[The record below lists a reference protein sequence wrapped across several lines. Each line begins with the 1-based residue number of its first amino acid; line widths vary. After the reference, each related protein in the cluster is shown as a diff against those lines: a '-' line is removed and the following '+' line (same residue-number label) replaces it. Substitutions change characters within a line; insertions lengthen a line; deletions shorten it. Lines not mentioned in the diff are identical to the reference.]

1 MNAGHGGGGY
11 PKGRPR
17 ASARIEAMSETAP
30 DRPSNRLIHSTSPY
44 LLQHA
49 HNPVDWYPWG
59 EEALGRARA
68 EDRPI
73 LLSIGYSSC
82 HWCHVM
88 ERESFENAAIAKV
101 MNENFVSIKVD
112 REERPDLDDIYMA
125 ATLAMNR
132 GQGGWPMTVFLTP
145 AQEPFFAG
153 TYFPPED
160 RYGRPGF
167 PTLLE
172 RITRIWREDRT
183 GIADQ
188 AGKVAE
194 FLRENAAARLV
205 AEPTLESWTAFEE
218 QCASEFDS
226 RFGGFGSAPK
236 FPPHQ
241 ALLVLLRQG
250 RADSDSRAR
259 FMATTTLDMMAA
271 GGIYDQVGGGFARYS
286 TDREWLVPHFE
297 KMLYDNAQLA
307 RVYTEAWQITG
318 RASYQ
323 RVARETLD
331 YVLREMTA
339 PEGGFYSAT
348 DADSEGV
355 EGKFFVW
362 TRSGVEALLEAEAEA
377 AAFCDY
383 YDIRKA
389 GNWEGHAIL
398 NIRFSREEV
407 AKRHTLSVEA
417 LEAVIA
423 RGRCL
428 LYGARAKR
436 VPPALDDK
444 TLTAWNGLMIGAMA
458 EAGRVF
464 GEPRYLD
471 AARRAAAFLWDVHR
485 KDGRLLRSSRQGVAQ
500 GEAFLED
507 YAFLASALLD
517 LSEAGGADSLVWL
530 ERARDLGE
538 LILDLFTAKDGAFYS
553 TSHFNET
560 LLLRHREGHDG
571 ATPSANACAAW
582 ALARLG
588 VHFDRGSFRDAAAK
602 AIAAYGLGIERQ
614 PRAFPTSLLVL
625 DFLRNGPTEIALVGD
640 PADERTQAL
649 DRALAAAFL
658 PQRVI
663 ARGNGSP
670 SSQPLLRGKT
680 LVDGSPAGYVC
691 RNYTCDLPITDPE
704 VLKTKLNGLGSWG

>member
-1 MNAGHGGGGY
+1 
-11 PKGRPR
+11 
-17 ASARIEAMSETAP
+17 MSESAAR
-30 DRPSNRLIHSTSPY
+30 RPANRLVHSTSPY

-59 EEALGRARA
+59 EEALARARS

-88 ERESFENAAIAKV
+88 ERESFENDAIAAL
-101 MNENFVSIKVD
+101 MNASFVCIKVD

-145 AQEPFFAG
+145 DQQPFFAG

-172 RITRIWREDRT
+172 RISQIWREDRA
-183 GIADQ
+183 GIAEQ

-194 FLRENAAARLV
+194 FLRGNAEARLEG
-205 AEPTLESWTAFEE
+205 EPSIESWTAFEE

-250 RADSDSRAR
+250 RADAESRAR
-259 FMATTTLDMMAA
+259 FMATTTLDGMAA
-271 GGIYDQVGGGFARYS
+271 GGIYDHVGGGFARYS

-307 RVYTEAWQITG
+307 RAYTEAWQITG
-318 RASYQ
+318 GSEYS

-331 YVLREMTA
+331 YVLREMTS
-339 PEGGFYSAT
+339 PEGGFHSAT

-362 TRSGVEALLEAEAEA
+362 TKGEIEALLGAGKET

-383 YDIRKA
+383 YDVTAA

-398 NIRFSREEV
+398 NTRFAREEV
-407 AKRHTLSVEA
+407 AKRQELSVEA
-417 LEAVIA
+417 LDGIIA

-428 LYGARAKR
+428 LYGARSKR

-444 TLTAWNGLMIGAMA
+444 TLTSWNGLMIGAMA

-464 GEPRYLD
+464 GESRYVD
-471 AARRAAAFLWDVHR
+471 GARRAAAFLWDAHR
-485 KDGRLLRSSRQGVAQ
+485 RDGRLLRSSRNGKAQ

-507 YAFLASALLD
+507 YAFLANALID
-517 LSEAGGADSLVWL
+517 LSEAGSAESLVWL
-530 ERARDLGE
+530 DRARE
-538 LILDLFTAKDGAFYS
+538 LAESILDLFPSKDGGFFS
-553 TSHFNET
+553 TSRFNET

-571 ATPSANACAAW
+571 ATPSANACAAL

-588 VHFDRGSFRDAAAK
+588 VHFDRGSFRDAASR
-602 AIAAYGLGIERQ
+602 AIAAYGLAVEKQ

-640 PADERTQAL
+640 PADDRTRAL
-649 DRALAAAFL
+649 DRVFAATFIA
-658 PQRVI
+658 QRVI
-663 ARGNGSP
+663 ARGDGSP
-670 SSQPLLRGKT
+670 SAQPLLRGKT
-680 LVDGSPAGYVC
+680 LVNGAPAVYLC
-691 RNYTCDLPITDPE
+691 RNYACEAPITDPE
-704 VLKTKLNGLGSWG
+704 TLHARLTTDPTNQRSA

>member
-1 MNAGHGGGGY
+1 
-11 PKGRPR
+11 
-17 ASARIEAMSETAP
+17 MSQTAP

-59 EEALGRARA
+59 EEALSRARA

-88 ERESFENAAIAKV
+88 ERESFENESIAAL
-101 MNENFVSIKVD
+101 MNEGFVCIKVD

-145 AQEPFFAG
+145 KQEPFFAG

-167 PTLLE
+167 ATLLE
-172 RITRIWREDRT
+172 RIASIWREDR
-183 GIADQ
+183 ANLDEQ
-188 AGKVAE
+188 AAKVAE
-194 FLRENAAARLV
+194 FLRENASVALA
-205 AEPTLESWTAFEE
+205 AEPSATAWEAFEE
-218 QCASEFDS
+218 QCGSEFDS

-250 RADSDSRAR
+250 RLDEDSRPR
-259 FMATTTLDMMAA
+259 FMATTTLDAMAA
-271 GGIYDQVGGGFARYS
+271 GGIYDHVGGGFARYS
-286 TDREWLVPHFE
+286 TDREWLAPHFE

-307 RVYTEAWQITG
+307 RAYTEAWQVTKS
-318 RASYQ
+318 AAYQ
-323 RVARETLD
+323 RVAREVCD
-331 YVLREMTA
+331 YVLREMVSKD
-339 PEGGFYSAT
+339 GGFYSAT

-362 TRSGVEALLEAEAEA
+362 TKAEVETLLTEAGEA

-383 YDIRKA
+383 YDITEA
-389 GNWEGHAIL
+389 GNWEGHNIL
-398 NIRFSREEV
+398 RTLHPKTEV
-407 AKRHTLSVEA
+407 ARRHSMLESTLDDI
-417 LEAVIA
+417 IA
-423 RGRCL
+423 RGRCR
-428 LYGARAKR
+428 LYGARALR

-444 TLTAWNGLMIGAMA
+444 TLTAWNGLMIGALA
-458 EAGRVF
+458 EAGRAF
-464 GEPRYLD
+464 GVPRYV
-471 AARRAAAFLWDVHR
+471 AAAERAATFLWERHR
-485 KDGRLLRSSRQGVAQ
+485 KDGRLLRSSRAGAAQ

-507 YAFLASALLD
+507 YAFLANGLID
-517 LSEAGGADSLVWL
+517 LAEASEASGMTWL

-538 LILDLFTAKDGAFYS
+538 SILDLFTAKDGGFFS
-553 TSHFNET
+553 TSRFNET

-571 ATPSANACAAW
+571 ATPSANACAAL
-582 ALARLG
+582 ALARLAA
-588 VHFDRGSFRDAAAK
+588 HFDRASFRDAAAR
-602 AIAAYGLGIERQ
+602 AIAAYGVGIERQ

-625 DFLRNGPTEIALVGD
+625 DFLRTGPVEVALVGD
-640 PADERTQAL
+640 PADERT
-649 DRALAAAFL
+649 RALE
-658 PQRVI
+658 RVLAETFI
-663 ARGNGSP
+663 SPRVLARGDGVTP
-670 SSQPLLRGKT
+670 STHPLLRGKS
-680 LVDGSPAGYVC
+680 LVKGAPAVYLC
-691 RNYTCDLPITDPE
+691 RSYACEAPITDPAE
-704 VLKTKLNGLGSWG
+704 LRGKVLGVASTASQHGPPSATDGG

>member
-1 MNAGHGGGGY
+1 MS
-11 PKGRPR
+11 
-17 ASARIEAMSETAP
+17 SAMDETST
-30 DRPSNRLIHSTSPY
+30 RSTNRLIGSTSPY

-59 EEALGRARA
+59 EEALALARNK
-68 EDRPI
+68 DRPI

-88 ERESFENAAIAKV
+88 ERESFENEQIAAL
-101 MNENFVSIKVD
+101 MNANFVCVKVD

-145 AQEPFFAG
+145 QQEPFFAG

-172 RITRIWREDRT
+172 RIGEMWREDRASLT
-183 GIADQ
+183 EQ
-188 AGKVAE
+188 AAKVAE
-194 FLRENAAARLV
+194 FLRENAQAQLGG
-205 AEPTLESWTAFEE
+205 EPAGESFSAFEE

-241 ALLVLLRQG
+241 ALLVLLREG
-250 RADSDSRAR
+250 ARDPESRAR
-259 FMATTTLDMMAA
+259 FMATTTLDAMAA
-271 GGIYDQVGGGFARYS
+271 GGIYDHVGGGFARYS

-307 RVYTEAWQITG
+307 RAYTEAWQVTG
-318 RASYQ
+318 QASYQ

-331 YVLREMTA
+331 YVLREMTS

-362 TRSGVEALLEAEAEA
+362 TKHEIETLLGSEKDA
-377 AAFCDY
+377 AAFGEY
-383 YDIRKA
+383 YDVTEA
-389 GNWEGHAIL
+389 GNWEGHTIL
-398 NIRFSREEV
+398 NTRFSREKV
-407 AKRHTLSVEA
+407 AKRHALSESELDA
-417 LEAVIA
+417 LIA
-423 RGRCL
+423 KGRCL
-428 LYGARAKR
+428 LYGARSKR

-444 TLTAWNGLMIGAMA
+444 TLTSWNGLMIGAMA

-464 GEPRYLD
+464 GEPRYVE
-471 AARRAAAFLWDVHR
+471 AARRAAAFLWDTHR
-485 KDGRLLRSSRQGVAQ
+485 RDGRLLRSSRRGAAQ

-507 YAFLASALLD
+507 YAFLANALID
-517 LSEAGGADSLVWL
+517 LAEAGDADAFSWL

-538 LILDLFTAKDGAFYS
+538 SMLDLFPGKDGGFFS
-553 TSHFNET
+553 TSRFNET
-560 LLLRHREGHDG
+560 LLMRHREGHDG
-571 ATPSANACAAW
+571 ATPSANACAAM
-582 ALARLG
+582 ALARLS
-588 VHFDRGSFRDAAAK
+588 VHFDRGSFRTAATRAIDAW
-602 AIAAYGLGIERQ
+602 GLAVEKQ

-625 DFLRNGPTEIALVGD
+625 DFLRNGPVEIALVGD
-640 PADERTQAL
+640 PADERTKAL
-649 DRALAAAFL
+649 ERALAAVFL
-658 PQRVI
+658 PRRVI
-663 ARGNGSP
+663 ARSDGSTC
-670 SSQPLLRGKT
+670 SQPLLRGKT
-680 LVDGSPAGYVC
+680 LVNGAPAVYVC
-691 RNYTCDLPITDPE
+691 RNYACDLPITNPE
-704 VLKTKLNGLGSWG
+704 SLKTRLGD

>member
-1 MNAGHGGGGY
+1 
-11 PKGRPR
+11 
-17 ASARIEAMSETAP
+17 MSETAAA
-30 DRPSNRLIHSTSPY
+30 RPVNRLVHSTSPY

-49 HNPVDWYPWG
+49 HNPVDWYPWS
-59 EEALGRARA
+59 EEALTRARD
-68 EDRPI
+68 EDRPL

-88 ERESFENAAIAKV
+88 ERESFENDAIATL
-101 MNENFVSIKVD
+101 MNENFVCIKVD

-125 ATLAMNR
+125 ATLAMNH

-145 AQEPFFAG
+145 TQEPFFAG

-167 PTLLE
+167 GTLLE
-172 RITRIWREDRT
+172 RIARIWRDDRAGLT
-183 GIADQ
+183 EQ
-188 AGKVAE
+188 ASQAAE
-194 FLRENAAARLV
+194 FLRQNAHAELT
-205 AEPTLESWTAFEE
+205 AEPSLDAWTTFEE

-241 ALLVLLRQG
+241 GLLVLLRQG
-250 RADSDSRAR
+250 GNDAESRAR
-259 FMATTTLDMMAA
+259 FMATTTLDGMAA
-271 GGIYDQVGGGFARYS
+271 GGIYDQIAGGFARYA

-307 RVYTEAWQITG
+307 RSYTEAWQITKNDAY
-318 RASYQ
+318 R
-323 RVARETLD
+323 RVARETCD
-331 YVLREMTA
+331 YVLREMTS

-362 TRSGVEALLEAEAEA
+362 TKSEVEGLFEVSSEA

-383 YDIRKA
+383 YDVTDR

-398 NIRFSREEV
+398 NTRFSRAEV
-407 AKRHTLSVEA
+407 AKRRQIEGPELDA
-417 LEAVIA
+417 IIA
-423 RGRCL
+423 KGRCL
-428 LYGARAKR
+428 LYGERAKR

-444 TLTAWNGLMIGAMA
+444 TLTAWNGLMIGALA

-464 GEPRYLD
+464 AEPRYVE
-471 AARRAAAFLWDVHR
+471 AAHRAATFLWERHR
-485 KDGRLLRSSRQGVAQ
+485 RDERLLRSSRLGVAQ

-507 YAFLASALLD
+507 YAFLANALVDLYEAGRGSDPVWLDRARELAELD
-517 LSEAGGADSLVWL
+517 LALFAAGHG
-530 ERARDLGE
+530 G
-538 LILDLFTAKDGAFYS
+538 FFS
-553 TSHFNET
+553 TSRFNET

-571 ATPSANACAAW
+571 ATPSANACAAL

-588 VHFDRGSFRDAAAK
+588 VHFDRASFRDAAVR
-602 AIAAYGLGIERQ
+602 AIGAYGLAIEKQ

-625 DFLRNGPTEIALVGD
+625 DFLRHGPTEVALVGE
-640 PADERTQAL
+640 PADPRTEALERTL
-649 DRALAAAFL
+649 GAAFL
-658 PQRVI
+658 RQRVI
-663 ARGNGSP
+663 ARGPGSTN
-670 SSQPLLRGKT
+670 SAPLLRGKG
-680 LVDGSPAGYVC
+680 LVNGRPAVYIC
-691 RNYTCDLPITDPE
+691 RNYACDLPITDPLE
-704 VLKTKLNGLGSWG
+704 LRMKLEPGER

>member
-1 MNAGHGGGGY
+1 
-11 PKGRPR
+11 
-17 ASARIEAMSETAP
+17 MSETAAQ
-30 DRPSNRLIHSTSPY
+30 RPANRLAQSTSPY

-59 EEALGRARA
+59 EEALSRARQ

-88 ERESFENAAIAKV
+88 ERESFENEAVAAR
-101 MNENFVSIKVD
+101 MNEGFVCIKVD

-145 AQEPFFAG
+145 QQEPFFAG

-160 RYGRPGF
+160 RHGRPGF
-167 PTLLE
+167 HTLLK
-172 RITRIWREDRT
+172 RIAEIWRDDRPSL
-183 GIADQ
+183 DEQ
-188 AGKVAE
+188 AGKVAG
-194 FLRENAAARLV
+194 FLRENASAQLAADPS
-205 AEPTLESWTAFEE
+205 AESWTAFEE

-250 RADSDSRAR
+250 QSDSHSRAR
-259 FMATTTLDMMAA
+259 FMSVTTLDAMAG
-271 GGIYDQVGGGFARYS
+271 GGIYDHVGGGFARYS

-307 RVYTEAWQITG
+307 RAYTEAFQVTKD
-318 RASYQ
+318 SNYQ

-331 YVLREMTA
+331 YVLREMTSPDGA
-339 PEGGFYSAT
+339 FYSAT

-362 TRSGVEALLEAEAEA
+362 TKAEVKARFEIEAEA

-383 YDIRKA
+383 YDVTET

-398 NIRFSREEV
+398 NSRSSRDDV
-407 AKRHTLSVEA
+407 AGRHQMTRAGLDA
-417 LEAVIA
+417 IIA
-423 RGRCL
+423 KGRCL
-428 LYGARAKR
+428 LYGARSTR
-436 VPPALDDK
+436 VPPGLDDK
-444 TLTAWNGLMIGAMA
+444 TLTAWNGLMIGAFA
-458 EAGRVF
+458 EGARVF
-464 GEPRYLD
+464 GERRYLD
-471 AARRAAAFLWDVHR
+471 AAQRAAIFLWDVHR
-485 KDGRLLRSSRQGVAQ
+485 REGRLLRSSRQGVAQ

-507 YAFLASALLD
+507 YAFLANAFVD
-517 LSEAGGADSLVWL
+517 LYEAKAPDGRENPWL
-530 ERARDLGE
+530 ERARE
-538 LILDLFTAKDGAFYS
+538 LAEAILDLFPAREGGFYS
-553 TSHFNET
+553 TSRFNEA

-571 ATPSANACAAW
+571 ATPSANACAAL

-588 VHFDRGSFRDAAAK
+588 VHFDRGSFRDAAEGAMK
-602 AIAAYGLGIERQ
+602 AYGVAIERQ

-625 DFLRNGPTEIALVGD
+625 DFLRNGPVEIALVGD
-640 PADERTQAL
+640 PADPRTAAL
-649 DRALAAAFL
+649 EKVLAATFVA
-658 PQRVI
+658 PRVI
-663 ARGNGSP
+663 ARGDGVNPAGGH
-670 SSQPLLRGKT
+670 PLLRGKG
-680 LVDGSPAGYVC
+680 LVEGAPAVYIC
-691 RNYTCDLPITDPE
+691 RNYACDLPVVDPE
-704 VLKTKLNGLGSWG
+704 ELTKKLGSGGR

>member
-1 MNAGHGGGGY
+1 
-11 PKGRPR
+11 
-17 ASARIEAMSETAP
+17 MSETASV
-30 DRPSNRLIHSTSPY
+30 RPSNRLIHSTSPY

-59 EEALGRARA
+59 DEALSRARDL
-68 EDRPI
+68 DRPI

-88 ERESFENAAIAKV
+88 ERESFENDTIAKL
-101 MNENFVSIKVD
+101 MNENFVCIKVD

-145 AQEPFFAG
+145 RQEPFFAG
-153 TYFPPED
+153 TYFPPDD
-160 RYGRPGF
+160 RHGMPGF

-172 RITRIWREDRT
+172 RISQIWREERA

-188 AGKVAE
+188 AGQVAE
-194 FLRENAAARLV
+194 FLRSNAGAPLA
-205 AEPTLESWTAFEE
+205 AEPSLDSWTAFEE
-218 QCASEFDS
+218 QCGSDFDS

-250 RADSDSRAR
+250 RSDPDSRAR
-259 FMATTTLDMMAA
+259 FMAKTTLDAMAA
-271 GGIYDQVGGGFARYS
+271 GGIYDHVGGGFARYS

-307 RVYTEAWQITG
+307 RAYTEAWQVTG
-318 RASYQ
+318 DAAYQ

-339 PEGGFYSAT
+339 PQGGFYSAT

-362 TRSGVEALLEAEAEA
+362 TRAEVETLLEGAGEG

-383 YDIRKA
+383 YDISDT
-389 GNWEGHAIL
+389 GNWEGHSIL
-398 NIRFSREEV
+398 NTRFSRHEE
-407 AKRHTLSVEA
+407 AKRHNLSPEA
-417 LEAVIA
+417 LGALIA
-423 RGRCL
+423 KGRGL

-436 VPPALDDK
+436 VAPALDDK

-464 GEPRYLD
+464 GESRYLE
-471 AARRAAAFLWDVHR
+471 AARRAATFLWEGHR
-485 KDGRLLRSSRQGVAQ
+485 RDGRLLRSSRNGAAQ

-507 YAFLASALLD
+507 YAFLASALID
-517 LSEAGGADSLVWL
+517 LSEAGGAEASLWL
-530 ERARDLGE
+530 ERARDLGD
-538 LILDLFTAKDGAFYS
+538 LIVELFTAKDGAFYS
-553 TSHFNET
+553 TSRFNET

-571 ATPSANACAAW
+571 ATPSANACAAL

-588 VHFDRGSFRDAAAK
+588 IHFDRGSFKDAATR
-602 AIAAYGLGIERQ
+602 AIGAYGLGLERQ

-625 DFLRNGPTEIALVGD
+625 DFLRNGATEIALVGD
-640 PADERTQAL
+640 PADERTLAL
-649 DRALAAAFL
+649 DRVVASSFL

-670 SSQPLLRGKT
+670 SSEPLLRGKT
-680 LVDGSPAGYVC
+680 LVNGSPAVYIC
-691 RNYTCDLPITDPE
+691 RNYACEAPITDPE
-704 VLKTKLNGLGSWG
+704 VLKTKLNAG

>member
-1 MNAGHGGGGY
+1 
-11 PKGRPR
+11 
-17 ASARIEAMSETAP
+17 MSESAAQGP
-30 DRPSNRLIHSTSPY
+30 ANRLIHSTSPY

-49 HNPVDWYPWG
+49 HNPVDWYPWS
-59 EEALGRARA
+59 EEALARARD

-88 ERESFENAAIAKV
+88 ERESFENEAIAAL
-101 MNENFVSIKVD
+101 MNANFVCIKVD

-145 AQEPFFAG
+145 KQEPFFAG

-172 RITRIWREDRT
+172 RIGEIWREDPR
-183 GIADQ
+183 GIAEQ
-188 AGKVAE
+188 ALKVAE
-194 FLRENAAARLV
+194 FLRSNAEAQLKGDPSV
-205 AEPTLESWTAFEE
+205 ESWSAFEE

-250 RADSDSRAR
+250 RADSESRAR
-259 FMATTTLDMMAA
+259 FMATTTLDGMAA

-307 RVYTEAWQITG
+307 RAYTEAWQVTG
-318 RASYQ
+318 QVAYQ

-331 YVLREMTA
+331 YVLREMTS
-339 PEGGFYSAT
+339 PEGGLYSAT

-355 EGKFFVW
+355 EGRFFVW
-362 TRSGVEALLEAEAEA
+362 TKAEIEVLIGSESEA

-383 YDIRKA
+383 YDVTDT
-389 GNWEGHAIL
+389 GNWEGQAIL
-398 NIRFSREEV
+398 NPRFSREEV
-407 AKRHTLSVEA
+407 AKRHQLSA
-417 LEAVIA
+417 ADLDAIIA
-423 RGRCL
+423 KGRCL
-428 LYGARAKR
+428 LYGARSKR

-444 TLTAWNGLMIGAMA
+444 TLTSWNGLMIGAMA

-464 GEPRYLD
+464 GEPRYMD
-471 AARRAAAFLWDVHR
+471 AARRAATFLWDVHR
-485 KDGRLLRSSRQGVAQ
+485 KSGRLLRSSRKGVAQ

-507 YAFLASALLD
+507 YAFLANALID
-517 LSEAGGADSLVWL
+517 LSEAGGAESSVWL
-530 ERARDLGE
+530 ERARE
-538 LILDLFTAKDGAFYS
+538 LAESILDLFASKDGGFYS
-553 TSHFNET
+553 TSRFNET
-560 LLLRHREGHDG
+560 LLMRHREGHDG
-571 ATPSANACAAW
+571 ATPSANACAAL

-588 VHFDRGSFRDAAAK
+588 VHFDRGSFRDAASG
-602 AIAAYGLGIERQ
+602 AIGAYGLAVEKQ
-614 PRAFPTSLLVL
+614 PRAVPTSLLVL

-640 PADERTQAL
+640 PADERTKAL
-649 DRALAAAFL
+649 DNVIASTFLAR
-658 PQRVI
+658 RVI
-663 ARGNGSP
+663 ARGDGST
-670 SSQPLLRGKT
+670 SLQPLLRGKT
-680 LVDGSPAGYVC
+680 LVNGAPAVYVC
-691 RNYTCDLPITDPE
+691 RNYACDLPITDPE
-704 VLKTKLNGLGSWG
+704 LLRTRLAAGW

>member
-1 MNAGHGGGGY
+1 
-11 PKGRPR
+11 
-17 ASARIEAMSETAP
+17 MSESAAQ
-30 DRPSNRLIHSTSPY
+30 RPANRLVHSTSPY

-59 EEALGRARA
+59 EEALARARE

-88 ERESFENAAIAKV
+88 ERESFENPAIAAL
-101 MNENFVSIKVD
+101 MNANFVCIKVD

-145 AQEPFFAG
+145 QQEPFFAG

-172 RITRIWREDRT
+172 RIGQIWREDR
-183 GIADQ
+183 GGVADQ
-188 AGKVAE
+188 AAKVAE
-194 FLRENAAARLV
+194 FLRENAEARLQG
-205 AEPTLESWTAFEE
+205 EPSLESWTAFEE

-250 RADSDSRAR
+250 RADADSRAR
-259 FMATTTLDMMAA
+259 FMASTTLDGMAA
-271 GGIYDQVGGGFARYS
+271 GGIYDHVGGGFARYS

-297 KMLYDNAQLA
+297 KMLYDNAQLVRA
-307 RVYTEAWQITG
+307 YTEGWQITG
-318 RASYQ
+318 RDEYL
-323 RVARETLD
+323 RVATETLD
-331 YVLREMTA
+331 YVLREMTS

-362 TRSGVEALLEAEAEA
+362 TRAEVEALVEGEKAA

-383 YDIRKA
+383 YDVTPT

-398 NIRFSREEV
+398 NVRSSRDEV
-407 AKRHTLSVEA
+407 AKRHGLSMAE
-417 LEAVIA
+417 LEDILVKG
-423 RGRCL
+423 RGR
-428 LYGARAKR
+428 LYAARSKR

-444 TLTAWNGLMIGAMA
+444 RLTAWNGLMIGAMA

-464 GEPRYLD
+464 GESRYLD
-471 AARRAAAFLWDVHR
+471 AAGRAASFLWDVHR
-485 KDGRLLRSSRQGVAQ
+485 REGRLLRSSRGGAAQ

-507 YAFLASALLD
+507 YACLANALID
-517 LSEAGGADSLVWL
+517 LSEAGGAGSGIWL
-530 ERARDLGE
+530 DRARE
-538 LILDLFTAKDGAFYS
+538 LAESILDLFNSTDGGFYS
-553 TSHFNET
+553 TSRFNET

-571 ATPSANACAAW
+571 ATPSANACAAL

-588 VHFDRGSFRDAAAK
+588 VHFDRGSFRDAATRAMAAWGL
-602 AIAAYGLGIERQ
+602 AIEKQ

-625 DFLRNGPTEIALVGD
+625 DFLRQGPVEIALVGD
-640 PADERTQAL
+640 PKGERTRAL
-649 DRALAAAFL
+649 DRVLASTFL
-658 PQRVI
+658 SQRVI
-663 ARGNGSP
+663 ARGDGSP
-670 SSQPLLRGKT
+670 SSLPLLRGKG
-680 LVDGSPAGYVC
+680 LVNGSPAVYIC
-691 RNYTCDLPITDPE
+691 RNYACEAPITEPGALRE
-704 VLKTKLNGLGSWG
+704 KIGG

>member
-1 MNAGHGGGGY
+1 M
-11 PKGRPR
+11 
-17 ASARIEAMSETAP
+17 SATAP
-30 DRPSNRLIHSTSPY
+30 TRPVNRLVHSTSPY

-59 EEALGRARA
+59 EEALTRARN

-88 ERESFENAAIAKV
+88 ERESFENDAIATL
-101 MNENFVSIKVD
+101 MNENFVCIKVD

-125 ATLAMNR
+125 ATLAMNH

-160 RYGRPGF
+160 RYSRPGLG
-167 PTLLE
+167 TLLE
-172 RITRIWREDRT
+172 RIARIWRDDRAALT
-183 GIADQ
+183 EQ
-188 AGKVAE
+188 AFKAAE
-194 FLRENAAARLV
+194 FLRENAHDELT
-205 AEPTLESWTAFEE
+205 AEPSLDAWTTFEE

-241 ALLVLLRQG
+241 GLLVLLRQG
-250 RADSDSRAR
+250 GNDAESRAR
-259 FMATTTLDMMAA
+259 FMATTTLDGMAA
-271 GGIYDQVGGGFARYS
+271 GGIYDQIAGGFARYA

-297 KMLYDNAQLA
+297 KMLYDNAQLV
-307 RVYTEAWQITG
+307 RSYTEAWQITKNEVY
-318 RASYQ
+318 R
-323 RVARETLD
+323 RVARETCD

-362 TRSGVEALLEAEAEA
+362 TKAEVEGLFEISTEA

-383 YDIRKA
+383 YDVTDR
-389 GNWEGHAIL
+389 GNWEGRAIL
-398 NIRFSREEV
+398 NTRFPRAEV
-407 AKRHTLSVEA
+407 AKRHQLGEPELDA
-417 LEAVIA
+417 IIA
-423 RGRCL
+423 KGRCL
-428 LYGARAKR
+428 LYGQRAKR

-444 TLTAWNGLMIGAMA
+444 TLTSWNGLMIGALA

-464 GEPRYLD
+464 AAPRYIE
-471 AARRAAAFLWDVHR
+471 AAHRAAAFLWERHR
-485 KDGRLLRSSRQGVAQ
+485 RDERLLRSSRRGVAQ

-507 YAFLASALLD
+507 YAFLANALVD
-517 LSEAGGADSLVWL
+517 LYEAGVGPDLIWL
-530 ERARDLGE
+530 DRARELAE
-538 LILDLFTAKDGAFYS
+538 LILELFAARDGGFFS
-553 TSHFNET
+553 TSRFNET

-571 ATPSANACAAW
+571 ATPSANGCAAL

-588 VHFDRGSFRDAAAK
+588 VHFDRASFRDAAVR
-602 AIAAYGLGIERQ
+602 AISAYGLAIEKQ

-625 DFLRNGPTEIALVGD
+625 DFLRNGPTEVALVGD
-640 PADERTQAL
+640 PADLRTQAL
-649 DRALAAAFL
+649 ERALGAAFL
-658 PQRVI
+658 GQRVI
-663 ARGNGSP
+663 ARGHGSTN
-670 SSQPLLRGKT
+670 SAPLLRGKG
-680 LVDGSPAGYVC
+680 LVNGGPAVYIC
-691 RNYTCDLPITDPE
+691 RNYACDLPITDPLE
-704 VLKTKLNGLGSWG
+704 LRMSLTTSGDRGLS

>member
-1 MNAGHGGGGY
+1 MSQ
-11 PKGRPR
+11 
-17 ASARIEAMSETAP
+17 SAAP
-30 DRPSNRLIHSTSPY
+30 GPANRLVHSTSPY

-59 EEALGRARA
+59 EEALARARD

-88 ERESFENAAIAKV
+88 ERESFENAAIAAL
-101 MNENFVSIKVD
+101 MNANFVCIKVD

-145 AQEPFFAG
+145 KQEPFFAG

-172 RITRIWREDRT
+172 RIGQIWREDRA
-183 GIADQ
+183 GIAEQ
-188 AGKVAE
+188 AAKVAE
-194 FLRENAAARLV
+194 FLRGNAEARLEGDPS
-205 AEPTLESWTAFEE
+205 AESWDAFEE
-218 QCASEFDS
+218 QCGSEFDS

-241 ALLVLLRQG
+241 ALLVLLRHGQED
-250 RADSDSRAR
+250 ADSRPR
-259 FMATTTLDMMAA
+259 FMATTTLDAMAA
-271 GGIYDQVGGGFARYS
+271 GGIYDHVGGGFARYS

-307 RVYTEAWQITG
+307 RAYTEAFQVTG
-318 RASYQ
+318 RSDYS

-331 YVLREMTA
+331 YVLREMTS
-339 PEGGFYSAT
+339 PQGGFYSAT

-362 TRSGVEALLEAEAEA
+362 TKAEVEALLGAGPET

-383 YDIRKA
+383 YDVTES
-389 GNWEGHAIL
+389 GNWEGHSIL
-398 NIRFSREEV
+398 NTRFSREDV
-407 AKRHTLSVEA
+407 AKRHKLTAEA
-417 LEAVIA
+417 LDAIIA
-423 RGRCL
+423 KGRCL
-428 LYGARAKR
+428 LYGARSKR

-444 TLTAWNGLMIGAMA
+444 ALTAWNGLMIGAMA

-464 GEPRYLD
+464 REPRYLE
-471 AARRAAAFLWDVHR
+471 AARRAATFLWEAHR
-485 KDGRLLRSSRQGVAQ
+485 RDGRLLRSSREGAAQ

-507 YAFLASALLD
+507 YAFLANALID
-517 LSEAGGADSLVWL
+517 LSEAGSADRAVWL
-530 ERARDLGE
+530 DRARE
-538 LILDLFTAKDGAFYS
+538 LAESILDLFASKDGGFYS
-553 TSHFNET
+553 TSRFNET
-560 LLLRHREGHDG
+560 LLMRHREGHDG
-571 ATPSANACAAW
+571 ATPSANACAAL

-588 VHFDRGSFRDAAAK
+588 VHFDRGSFRDAASR
-602 AIAAYGLGIERQ
+602 AIRAYGIAVEKQ

-625 DFLRNGPTEIALVGD
+625 DFLRHGPTEIALVGD
-640 PADERTQAL
+640 PADERTKAL
-649 DRALAAAFL
+649 DQVLAATFL
-658 PQRVI
+658 GRRVI
-663 ARGNGSP
+663 ARGDGSP
-670 SSQPLLRGKT
+670 STQPLLRGKG
-680 LVDGSPAGYVC
+680 LVSGSPAVYIC
-691 RNYTCDLPITDPE
+691 RNYACEAPITDPG
-704 VLKTKLNGLGSWG
+704 VLRTSLTATGTNAPSS

>member
-1 MNAGHGGGGY
+1 
-11 PKGRPR
+11 
-17 ASARIEAMSETAP
+17 MSESDAA
-30 DRPSNRLIHSTSPY
+30 RPANRLAQSTSPY

-59 EEALGRARA
+59 EEALRRARE

-88 ERESFENAAIAKV
+88 ERESFENDAIAAA
-101 MNENFVSIKVD
+101 MNEGFVCIKVD

-145 AQEPFFAG
+145 EQEPFFAG

-167 PTLLE
+167 PTLLK
-172 RITRIWREDRT
+172 RIAQIWREDRPSLNE
-183 GIADQ
+183 Q
-188 AGKVAE
+188 ASKIAE
-194 FLRENAAARLV
+194 FLRENASAPLA
-205 AEPTLESWTAFEE
+205 AEPSAESWTAFTE

-250 RADSDSRAR
+250 QDDSESHAR
-259 FMATTTLDMMAA
+259 FMATTTLDAMAG
-271 GGIYDQVGGGFARYS
+271 GGIYDHVGGGFARYS
-286 TDREWLVPHFE
+286 TDREWLAPHFE

-307 RVYTEAWQITG
+307 RAYTEAWQVT
-318 RASYQ
+318 RDRNYQ

-331 YVLREMTA
+331 YVLREMTST
-339 PEGGFYSAT
+339 EGAFYSAT

-355 EGKFFVW
+355 EGRFFVW
-362 TRSGVEALLEAEAEA
+362 TKAEVEALLEVQAEA

-383 YDIRKA
+383 YDVTEA
-389 GNWEGHAIL
+389 GNWEGHVIL
-398 NIRFSREEV
+398 NTRLSRAEV
-407 AKRHTLSVEA
+407 LSRHGISESD
-417 LEAVIA
+417 LEAIIA
-423 RGRCL
+423 KGRCR
-428 LYGARAKR
+428 LYGARSR
-436 VPPALDDK
+436 RTPPSLDDK
-444 TLTAWNGLMIGAMA
+444 TLTAWNGLMIGAFA

-471 AARRAAAFLWDVHR
+471 AADRAARFLWNAHR
-485 KDGRLLRSSRQGVAQ
+485 RDGRLLRSSRTGMAQ

-507 YAFLASALLD
+507 YAFLANALID
-517 LSEAGGADSLVWL
+517 LHEAGPGVDLGAAPWL
-530 ERARDLGE
+530 ERARELAE
-538 LILDLFTAKDGAFYS
+538 LIVDLFAVSEGGFYA
-553 TSHFNET
+553 TSRFNES
-560 LLLRHREGHDG
+560 LLLRNREGHDG
-571 ATPSANACAAW
+571 ATPSANACAAM

-588 VHFDRGSFRDAAAK
+588 VHFDRGSFRDAAAR
-602 AIAAYGLGIERQ
+602 AMRAYGVAIERQ

-625 DFLRNGPTEIALVGD
+625 DFLRNGPLEIALVGD
-640 PADERTQAL
+640 PKDPRTKAL
-649 DRALAAAFL
+649 DRALASVFL
-658 PQRVI
+658 PHRVI
-663 ARGNGSP
+663 ARGEGST
-670 SSQPLLRGKT
+670 SGTVHPLLRGRGR
-680 LVDGSPAGYVC
+680 VEGAPAVYIC
-691 RNYTCDLPITDPE
+691 RNYVCDLPITDPE
-704 VLKTKLNGLGSWG
+704 ALKKKLGSGPAAGSSN

>member
-1 MNAGHGGGGY
+1 
-11 PKGRPR
+11 
-17 ASARIEAMSETAP
+17 MSENATG
-30 DRPSNRLIHSTSPY
+30 RPSNRLIHSTSPY

-59 EEALGRARA
+59 AEALKRATE

-88 ERESFENAAIAKV
+88 ERESFENDAIAKL
-101 MNENFVSIKVD
+101 MNESFVCIKVD
-112 REERPDLDDIYMA
+112 REERPDIDDIYMA

-145 AQEPFFAG
+145 SQEPFFAG

-167 PTLLE
+167 PTLLS
-172 RITRIWREDRT
+172 RIAAIWRTDRPSLDEQ
-183 GIADQ
+183 GAHIAD
-188 AGKVAE
+188 
-194 FLRENAAARLV
+194 FLRQNVQAPLASD
-205 AEPTLESWTAFEE
+205 PSPESWSAFEE

-250 RADSDSRAR
+250 MDDEESRAR
-259 FMATTTLDMMAA
+259 FMAKTTLDAMAA
-271 GGIYDQVGGGFARYS
+271 GGIYDHVGGGFARYS

-297 KMLYDNAQLA
+297 KMLYDNAQLVRA
-307 RVYTEAWQITG
+307 YVEAWQITQDPN
-318 RASYQ
+318 YQ
-323 RVARETLD
+323 TVAREICD

-339 PEGGFYSAT
+339 SSGGFYSAT

-362 TRSGVEALLEAEAEA
+362 AKNEVESLVGKEADAK
-377 AAFCDY
+377 AFCDY
-383 YDIRKA
+383 YDVTEA

-398 NIRFSREEV
+398 NTPISREDV
-407 AKRHTLSVEA
+407 AKRHKLTTDA
-417 LEAVIA
+417 LDALIS

-428 LYGARAKR
+428 LYGARSKR

-444 TLTAWNGLMIGAMA
+444 ILTAWNGLMIGSLA

-464 GEPRYLD
+464 GESRYVD
-471 AARRAAAFLWDVHR
+471 AATRAATYLWDSHR
-485 KDGRLLRSSRQGVAQ
+485 RDGRLLRSSRLGMAQ

-507 YAFLASALLD
+507 YAFLSGALIDIGESLPT
-517 LSEAGGADSLVWL
+517 AGLIWL

-538 LILDLFTAKDGAFYS
+538 LILDLFSVGEGGFAS
-553 TSHFNET
+553 TSRFNET
-560 LLLRHREGHDG
+560 LLLRPREGHDG
-571 ATPSANACAAW
+571 ATPSANACAAL
-582 ALARLG
+582 ALARLS
-588 VHFDRGSFRDAAAK
+588 VHFDRASFRDAASRAVN
-602 AIAAYGLGIERQ
+602 AYGVAIDRQ

-625 DFLRNGPTEIALVGD
+625 DFLRKGTVEIALVGEPSD
-640 PADERTQAL
+640 IRTKAL
-649 DRALAAAFL
+649 ESVLATTFL
-658 PQRVI
+658 PRRVI
-663 ARGNGSP
+663 ARGDGVTSTTH
-670 SSQPLLRGKT
+670 PLLRGKAP
-680 LVDGSPAGYVC
+680 VNGAPAVYVC
-691 RNYTCDLPITDPE
+691 RNYACDLPITDPE
-704 VLKTKLNGLGSWG
+704 VLRTKLASPKV

>member
-1 MNAGHGGGGY
+1 
-11 PKGRPR
+11 
-17 ASARIEAMSETAP
+17 MSESAAP
-30 DRPSNRLIHSTSPY
+30 RPANRLIHATSPY

-49 HNPVDWYPWG
+49 HNPVDWYPWS
-59 EEALGRARA
+59 EEALARARD

-88 ERESFENAAIAKV
+88 ERESFENEAIAAL
-101 MNENFVSIKVD
+101 MNANFVCIKVD

-145 AQEPFFAG
+145 KQEPFFAG

-167 PTLLE
+167 PTLLQ
-172 RITRIWREDRT
+172 RIGEIWREDRA
-183 GIADQ
+183 GIAEQ
-188 AGKVAE
+188 AAKVAA
-194 FLRENAAARLV
+194 FLRENAEAQLQGEASV
-205 AEPTLESWTAFEE
+205 ESWTALEE

-250 RADSDSRAR
+250 QADPESRAR
-259 FMATTTLDMMAA
+259 FMATTTLDAMAA
-271 GGIYDQVGGGFARYS
+271 GGIYDHVGGGFARYS

-307 RVYTEAWQITG
+307 RAYTEAFQVTG
-318 RASYQ
+318 RNEYQ

-331 YVLREMTA
+331 YVLREMTS

-362 TRSGVEALLEAEAEA
+362 TKPEVEALLGAENEA

-383 YDIRKA
+383 YDVTET
-389 GNWEGHAIL
+389 GNWEGHVIL
-398 NIRFSREEV
+398 NTRFSREEV
-407 AKRHTLSVEA
+407 AKRHRLSPAA
-417 LEAVIA
+417 LEAIIA
-423 RGRCL
+423 KGRCL
-428 LYGARAKR
+428 LNGARSKR

-444 TLTAWNGLMIGAMA
+444 TLTSWNGLMIGAMA

-471 AARRAAAFLWDVHR
+471 AARRAATFLWDVHR
-485 KDGRLLRSSRQGVAQ
+485 KDGRVLRSSRKGAAQ

-507 YAFLASALLD
+507 YAFLANALID
-517 LSEAGGADSLVWL
+517 LSEAANGDSAWRD
-530 ERARDLGE
+530 RACE
-538 LILDLFTAKDGAFYS
+538 LAESILDLFASKDGGFYS
-553 TSHFNET
+553 TSRFNET
-560 LLLRHREGHDG
+560 LLMRHREGHDG
-571 ATPSANACAAW
+571 ATPSANACAAM

-588 VHFDRGSFRDAAAK
+588 VHFDRGSFRDAATR
-602 AIAAYGLGIERQ
+602 AIGAYGIAVEKQ

-625 DFLRNGPTEIALVGD
+625 DFLRAGPTEIALVGD
-640 PADERTQAL
+640 PADERTKAL
-649 DRALAAAFL
+649 DRVLASTFIM
-658 PQRVI
+658 QRVI
-663 ARGNGSP
+663 ARGDGSV

-680 LVDGSPAGYVC
+680 LVNGAPALYVC
-691 RNYTCDLPITDPE
+691 RNYACEAPITDPE
-704 VLKTKLNGLGSWG
+704 MLRTKLTASG

>member
-1 MNAGHGGGGY
+1 
-11 PKGRPR
+11 
-17 ASARIEAMSETAP
+17 MSESAAR
-30 DRPSNRLIHSTSPY
+30 RPANRLIHATSPY

-59 EEALGRARA
+59 EEALTRARE

-88 ERESFENAAIAKV
+88 ERESFENEAIAGL
-101 MNENFVSIKVD
+101 MNANFVCIKVD

-145 AQEPFFAG
+145 EQEPFFAG

-167 PTLLE
+167 PTLLQ
-172 RITRIWREDRT
+172 RIGEIWREDRA
-183 GIADQ
+183 GIAEQ
-188 AGKVAE
+188 AGKIAE
-194 FLRENAAARLV
+194 FLRENAQARL
-205 AEPTLESWTAFEE
+205 EGDPSLESWTAFEE

-250 RADSDSRAR
+250 CADAESRAR
-259 FMATTTLDMMAA
+259 FMATTTLDLMAA
-271 GGIYDQVGGGFARYS
+271 GGIYDHVGGGFARYS

-307 RVYTEAWQITG
+307 RAYTEAFQVTG
-318 RASYQ
+318 RKEYQ

-331 YVLREMTA
+331 YILREMTS
-339 PEGGFYSAT
+339 PGGGFYSAT

-362 TRSGVEALLEAEAEA
+362 TKAEVGALLGAENEA

-383 YDIRKA
+383 YDITEA

-398 NIRFSREEV
+398 NTRFSREEV
-407 AKRHTLSVEA
+407 AGRHKLSTAAFDA
-417 LEAVIA
+417 LIA
-423 RGRCL
+423 KGRCL
-428 LYGARAKR
+428 LYGERSKR

-444 TLTAWNGLMIGAMA
+444 TLTSWNGLMIGAMA

-471 AARRAAAFLWDVHR
+471 AARRAASFLWDVHR
-485 KDGRLLRSSRQGVAQ
+485 NDGRLLRSSRNGEAR

-507 YAFLASALLD
+507 YAFLANAFID
-517 LSEAGGADSLVWL
+517 LSEAGGESAVWL
-530 ERARDLGE
+530 ERARDLAE
-538 LILDLFTAKDGAFYS
+538 SILDLFASKDGGFYS
-553 TSHFNET
+553 TSRFNET
-560 LLLRHREGHDG
+560 LLMRHREGHDG
-571 ATPSANACAAW
+571 ATPSANACAAL
-582 ALARLG
+582 ALARLA
-588 VHFDRGSFRDAAAK
+588 VHFDRGSFRDAATR
-602 AIAAYGLGIERQ
+602 AIGAYGLAVEKQ

-625 DFLRNGPTEIALVGD
+625 DFLRNGPVEIALVGD
-640 PADERTQAL
+640 PSDERTKAL
-649 DRALAAAFL
+649 DQVVAATFIGR
-658 PQRVI
+658 RVI
-663 ARGNGSP
+663 ARGDGSA

-680 LVDGSPAGYVC
+680 LVNGAPAAYVC
-691 RNYTCDLPITDPE
+691 RNYACDLPITDPKE
-704 VLKTKLNGLGSWG
+704 LQAKLIAGW